1 MKKIIRLTESDLYRI
16 VKRTISESEEPE
28 PVFTEKNDTIRA
40 SFLFG
45 EGETSFDSSTTQV
58 VKDFI
63 KNYIKSSIPTIQKFH
78 NSEKFTLPQLVTF
91 YVGTSSTGD
100 FTVNKKVAEKRM
112 NYLTNIYLEA
122 MKELGVRED
131 VAYKLLTQSYKKY
144 TPSKIDRDFY
154 DPAKV
159 EPDSAERICFIEINP
174 IETMG
179 KTSSQ
184 VDDIEHMLR
193 IARGMNV
200 DPDEDGIAKAICNLQ
215 TYSDIKDLDTK
226 LKDFGGLQAFINQT
240 IEDGLTSM
248 GSDTKERAKIQRCLN
263 YASKRSGKGDV
274 AKIVNGNLAIILE
287 NKTVRRITESDLVR
301 IVKRVISEDYK
312 NTPYYDPIQEPF
324 YNYVRTK
331 WGHDEDPMF
340 ATDEKMDK
348 DGRTTL
354 VKGPA
359 FGRNLPG
366 TDEDTITWDYKKG
379 VVTGTKSYGTDP
391 KPISI
396 KSNFEQMKKWFDSTY

>member
-1 MKKIIRLTESDLYRI
+1 MKKIIKLTESDLYRI
-16 VKRTISESEEPE
+16 VKRTISELEEPE
-28 PVFTEKNDTIRA
+28 PVFTDKNDTVTVSA
-40 SFLFG
+40 LFG
-45 EGETSFDSSTTQV
+45 EGETSFDSSTTQQ

-63 KNYIKSSIPTIQKFH
+63 KNYIKSSIPTIQQFH
-78 NSEKFTLPQLVTF
+78 NSDKFALPQLVTF
-91 YVGTSSTGD
+91 HVGTSSTGT
-100 FTVNKKVAEKRM
+100 FSRNKQIAEKRM
-112 NYLTNIYLEA
+112 NYLTNIYLEV
-122 MKELGVRED
+122 MNELGVRED

-159 EPDSAERICFIEINP
+159 EPDSAERICFIEISP

-193 IARGMNV
+193 VARGMNI
-200 DPDEDGIAKAICNLQ
+200 DPDEDGIANAICNLQ

-248 GSDTKERAKIQRCLN
+248 GSDTQERAKIQRCLN
-263 YASKRSGKGDV
+263 SSSKRSGKGDV
-274 AKIVNGNLAIILE
+274 AKIVDGNLAIILE

-301 IVKRVISEDYK
+301 IVKRVISEDYEDD
-312 NTPYYDPIQEPF
+312 PMLDPIQGPF
-324 YNYVRTK
+324 YHYVRTE
-331 WGHDEDPMF
+331 WGADEDPLL
-340 ATDEKMDK
+340 ATTRQTDK
-348 DGRTTL
+348 DGRIIL
-354 VKGPA
+354 IKGTP
-359 FGRNLPG
+359 GRRTLPG
-366 TDEDTITWDYKKG
+366 TDEDAIIWDYKKG
-379 VVTGTKSYGTDP
+379 VVTGTKLFGTDP